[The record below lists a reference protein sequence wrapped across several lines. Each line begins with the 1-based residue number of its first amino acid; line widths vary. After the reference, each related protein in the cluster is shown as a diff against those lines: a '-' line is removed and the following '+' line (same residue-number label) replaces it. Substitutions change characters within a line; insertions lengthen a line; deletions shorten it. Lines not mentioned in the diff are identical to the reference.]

1 MIEEPLP
8 SPYPSFTASYSIPFS
23 RLHLLCIM
31 ESLRQDPDGF
41 SGLGEDGVWRNF
53 DKNGAVLSYRVL
65 NTKEVAGF
73 LDFFPQKTRD
83 VYRANVKCV
92 HGKDVVGDME
102 QLMLVL
108 PLSHVIMGLFN
119 AC

>member
-65 NTKEVAGF
+65 NSKEVAGF
-73 LDFFPQKTRD
+73 LDMFPRKTRE
-83 VYRANVKCV
+83 
-92 HGKDVVGDME
+92 HGKDVMDDIE
-102 QLMLVL
+102 QLMLIS
-108 PLSHVIMGLFN
+108 PPSRIIGGLEIN
-119 AC
+119 AY